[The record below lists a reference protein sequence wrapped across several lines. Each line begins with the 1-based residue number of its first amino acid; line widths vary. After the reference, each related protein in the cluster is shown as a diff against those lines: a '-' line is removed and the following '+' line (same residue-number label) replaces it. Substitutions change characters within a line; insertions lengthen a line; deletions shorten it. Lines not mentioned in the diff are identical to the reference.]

1 MLASMYEASIPQKP
15 IDQNKLINKSRGK
28 KPGLLVS
35 MQASLI
41 PELPAGSLEH
51 ILLYENLS

>member
-15 IDQNKLINKSRGK
+15 INQNKLINQSK
-28 KPGLLVS
+28 KKKARAPVS

-41 PELPAGSLEH
+41 PELPAGSLVH
-51 ILLYENLS
+51 ILL